1 LQLII
6 QDTLT
11 LQKKLNMK
19 PIFLVLSGVL
29 FLTASCQSC
38 SGSQETESAS
48 QTEITKESNLTKVEA
63 SQVISASLATR
74 KAELKEQ
81 YQTAWNSKT
90 FTVKEAHMRF
100 AYKIFGEAPEGGHS
114 LYISMHG
121 GGNSPVAVNDQ
132 QWENQKRLYEPAEGV
147 YLAPRAPGNTWDLW
161 HVAVIDPLM
170 DEVIEACQAYLDI
183 NPNKVYIMGYS
194 AGGDGCYQLAPR
206 LAERWA
212 AAAMMAGHPGDAQ
225 ASNLRNVPFTLW
237 VGANDAA
244 YDRNRL
250 VPVWNKALD
259 ALQASDAKGYIHDAH
274 VVADKGHWMDREDR
288 AAVPWMAKYTRNPY
302 PNKIVWTQDDIVRAT
317 RYWVQLPTAEL
328 VKGGETVVSYAGQTI
343 TIEKCFTSEMTFW
356 LNDSMLNLDK
366 PVKVVY
372 QGKTLVNERVPRSQ
386 KAIKDRINQHYD
398 TAEQYSANLTV
409 KTK

>member
-1 LQLII
+1 MQLII

>member
-1 LQLII
+1 
-6 QDTLT
+6 
-11 LQKKLNMK
+11 MK
-19 PIFLVLSGVL
+19 PVFLILSGIL
-29 FLTASCQSC
+29 FLTTSCQSC
-38 SGSQETESAS
+38 SSSQETKSPS
-48 QTEITKESNLTKVEA
+48 QTEITKQSNLTKIEA

-244 YDRNRL
+244 YDRNHL

-259 ALQASDAKGYIHDAH
+259 ALQAADAKGYIHDAH

-302 PNKIVWTQDDIVRAT
+302 PNKIIWTQDDVVRAT

-328 VKGGETVVSYAGQTI
+328 VKGGETIVSYAGQTI